1 MRIPYKK
8 QAGQIV
14 LTVALSAIAL
24 VAAVGLAIDS
34 GMGYLVKAKLNAA
47 VDSASLAAARAV
59 TQGSTDEAQAAS
71 ARQSAREFFDINYP
85 ANYLMSTPVLKPVVV
100 TFDKVEKGKITIDV
114 SATASL
120 PVSLMGVLG
129 FKTLDV
135 SASAQT
141 IRKDLDMVLVMDTS
155 GSLSGNA
162 AAVKASGKSFLN
174 KFNSTADRV
183 GLLHFARGAQIDT
196 AIKPYDRGFDR
207 VATAA
212 AIDKLSFVGGTNSA
226 EGMWQARDQ
235 LNSIAQANR
244 SSLRVIVFFSDGAAS
259 AFSSYFFPTT
269 TGNCKLPGSLTTPGA
284 NPNGGNALLGLYRID
299 QASAD
304 LSSGSNCDATDLKNV
319 DLPLWYNAHNP
330 VAKANDASLQEFPIV
345 TNSPRVVTKDLSTS
359 SRAWININRASRNL
373 AESMAAK
380 ARQEGIVVFTLGMGA
395 ALASQEGP
403 DPETG
408 EDLLRCMA
416 NTSDALAR
424 CRKPKEPVGL
434 YCYAATESDLS
445 PCFTRLASAILRI
458 SQ

>member
-8 QAGQIV
+8 QSGQIV

-59 TQGSTDEAQAAS
+59 TQGSTEDAQAAS
-71 ARQSAREFFDINYP
+71 ARQSAKEFFDINYP

-174 KFNSTADRV
+174 KFNSTKDRV

-458 SQ
+458 SK